1 MLDIIDSIYNNT
13 VKDMQIK
20 MASDIIKKQE
30 ERYRQLFD
38 YHKDLLKIRHD
49 QKNYLLG
56 LIDAIENRKYNNALQ
71 SLKEEYSVISKSTMS
86 QNSQNGILHLFICN
100 KINEANNMGIKID
113 YSYISTSKSIQND
126 SIAFSQCSTTWS
138 SSNIR

>member
-30 ERYRQLFD
+30 ERYRHMFD

-56 LIDAIENRKYNNALQ
+56 LIE
-71 SLKEEYSVISKSTMS
+71 
-86 QNSQNGILHLFICN
+86 CN
-100 KINEANNMGIKID
+100 WKQEI
-113 YSYISTSKSIQND
+113 
-126 SIAFSQCSTTWS
+126 
-138 SSNIR
+138 